1 MSYSNRK
8 TLVTIEQTLI
18 LSISSLFAHSAFD
31 ELAFDEALE
40 LALEARLDGT
50 GVAKAASK

>member
-1 MSYSNRK
+1 M
-8 TLVTIEQTLI
+8 TIEQTLI

-31 ELAFDEALE
+31 ELAFDETLE